1 MRIQIY
7 LWSYIIIINEYQILL
22 YDILLHHN
30 TIFYHCNYKDE
41 VICIYV
47 QILYN
52 KIGLHYIYIYY
63 DITTYII
70 YKHMQLIGTYDLF
83 EKLVFVYLTKLIYRI
98 SIDVWH
104 CIWICWTHYMA
115 DTLTMFPV
123 EVIVLYNKG
132 WTAMLSEI

>member
-1 MRIQIY
+1 
-7 LWSYIIIINEYQILL
+7 
-22 YDILLHHN
+22 
-30 TIFYHCNYKDE
+30 
-41 VICIYV
+41 
-47 QILYN
+47 
-52 KIGLHYIYIYY
+52 
-63 DITTYII
+63 
-70 YKHMQLIGTYDLF
+70 MQLIGTYDLF

-132 WTAMLSEI
+132 